1 MILRDKESTS
11 PVPAASALRER
22 HTTPCFVPLGNTT
35 QRSRRFQ
42 VNYDQSTIAGL
53 GKKHAPGK
61 VADSLVMPDSSP
73 EGLTQAS
80 GIRVG
85 SIMIYPEPPYQ
96 RLVVQSEGRTL
107 RGEAALP
114 VLFEALMDIQASAKA
129 NGQDVASAI
138 AANVDLV

>member
-1 MILRDKESTS
+1 M
-11 PVPAASALRER
+11 
-22 HTTPCFVPLGNTT
+22 
-35 QRSRRFQ
+35 
-42 VNYDQSTIAGL
+42 NYDQSTIAGL
-53 GKKHAPGK
+53 GKKHVSGK
-61 VADSLVMPDSSP
+61 AADSLVMPDSSP